1 MRIFSGHC
9 EVMKMAKLTDCRGTT
24 NMPLHC
30 KETNTMMFIDKKKT
44 TRTPGHFIIRY
55 LILLSHVLSKSLIFS
70 I

>member
-30 KETNTMMFIDKKKT
+30 KETNTMMFIDKKKNQQE
-44 TRTPGHFIIRY
+44 H
-55 LILLSHVLSKSLIFS
+55 
-70 I
+70 

>member
-30 KETNTMMFIDKKKT
+30 KETNTMMFIDKKKQQE
-44 TRTPGHFIIRY
+44 HQDIS
-55 LILLSHVLSKSLIFS
+55 LLGT
-70 I
+70 